1 MVALV
6 GRLVSLSLRCSALF
20 SSLSVAL
27 ISFILLCSALLS
39 IFSGGCNFFR
49 VIVPVRLPRYFPVFK
64 ISLSYNRE

>member
-39 IFSGGCNFFR
+39 IFSGSCGFLR
-49 VIVPVRLPRYFPVFK
+49 TIGPVGMPRYFPVFK